1 MASSIVK
8 EEATSFLATLNLNG
22 ELNLNGDL
30 LAQAVEGAHIDPSYI
45 SSDILKDTEQ
55 IGSNP
60 TFSGYMTIENEFNEH
75 QLPNEQSNPEFV
87 MLPTQ
92 PMLQQHRI
100 EVTEQPESDT
110 YKFRFEAEKQHAA
123 AIQGRKVTNVTD
135 TSSEIVTTVPPVQPH
150 MQIQVTNAPSCPAVV
165 WIQCVE
171 SDSDPDVGEIIPSP
185 NFLFVKKERGKEQT
199 SLKGI
204 QITDTGDKD
213 GVVKLHVDNLLQYGG
228 KISFKGPLQLA
239 LFRTKA
245 QKVWNYLE
253 TRNTTNRNTPDQQLR
268 LTQIQIPPLQ
278 TEKDKKQ
285 ARKKLVEDIDTTRV
299 KLCFQVITLMNS

>member
-1 MASSIVK
+1 LAAQPAQPGAAAQELSLTLSLSHSLPHSRSH
-8 EEATSFLATLNLNG
+8 SFLLSL
-22 ELNLNGDL
+22 
-30 LAQAVEGAHIDPSYI
+30 S
-45 SSDILKDTEQ
+45 LKHKE
-55 IGSNP
+55 
-60 TFSGYMTIENEFNEH
+60 
-75 QLPNEQSNPEFV
+75 
-87 MLPTQ
+87 
-92 PMLQQHRI
+92 QHRI